1 MSLVN
6 LSLKSFFK
14 SDEPHGCNR
23 WSRLSRHLAI
33 RLSKAAETLEDLGIP
48 FEAGDAGDLSS
59 LFGRY
64 ALRDSDAEG
73 FTDLWSDLEDFCGAT
88 VSVSGREKTLYDL
101 PSLPDEYGC

>member
-23 WSRLSRHLAI
+23 WSRLSRHLAT
-33 RLSKAAETLEDLGIP
+33 RLSKAAETLEGLGLP
-48 FEAGDAGDLSS
+48 FEAGAAADLSDA
-59 LFGRY
+59 FGRS

-73 FTDLWSDLEDFCGAT
+73 FTDLWSDLEDLCGST
-88 VSVSGREKTLYDL
+88 VSVSGREKTLYNL